1 MEKHILEKM
10 TDIMNNLATANAEE
24 VTELLNYYNGPA
36 VMINGIAHHPFNDPM
51 TAARLNARYHELTG
65 RDHPRFVEQVPIV
78 IDDLL
83 ANKDSLLNTGAYIP
97 SYFDRL
103 NQIKNNITK
112 DANGIEIT
120 EQHHPLQDFSNVLSH
135 LDTANAEEVA
145 QQLNYY
151 NGPAVMINGIAHHPF
166 NDPMTAARLNARYHE
181 LTGRDHPRF
190 VEQVPIVIDDLL
202 ANKDSLLN
210 TGAYIPSYFDRLNQI
225 KNNITK
231 DANGIEITEQHHP
244 LQDFSNVLSH
254 LDTANAEEVA
264 QQLNYYN
271 GPAVMINGIAHHPFN
286 DPMTAARFNAR
297 YHELTGKD
305 HPRFIEQVPKVID
318 ELLANKESLIQSGA
332 YRPEYFD
339 YLEQIYKAIENNDLT
354 QSAEKGVG
362 R

>member
-36 VMINGIAHHPFNDPM
+36 VVINGIAHHPFNDPM

-65 RDHPRFVEQVPIV
+65 KNHPRFIEQVPKV
-78 IDDLL
+78 IDGLL
-83 ANKDSLLNTGAYIP
+83 ADKDVLLKAGVYTP

-103 NQIKNNITK
+103 NQIKNNVTK
-112 DANGIEIT
+112 QANGIEIT

-135 LDTANAEEVA
+135 LETATLEEVA

-166 NDPMTAARLNARYHE
+166 NDPMTAARFNARYHE
-181 LTGRDHPRF
+181 LTGKDHPKF
-190 VEQVPIVIDDLL
+190 AEQVRIVIDKLMQ
-202 ANKDSLLN
+202 NKDALLKAGVY
-210 TGAYIPSYFDRLNQI
+210 TPSYFDRLNQI
-225 KNNITK
+225 KNNVTK
-231 DANGIEITEQHHP
+231 QANGIEITEQHHP

-254 LDTANAEEVA
+254 LETATLEEVA

-305 HPRFIEQVPKVID
+305 HPRFAEQTPKIID
-318 ELLANKESLIQSGA
+318 ELLANKENLIQSGA

-339 YLEQIYKAIENNDLT
+339 NLEQIYEAIENNDLT